1 MTTLGKD
8 TSGTQ
13 PPTKEVEASEWEP
26 ASSWELGELDDA
38 EPLLV
43 ARPSGTGDPEAP
55 EPPVLGSLDGGLGGF
70 QRLPIPTAEEGGA
83 PLSMFDDVEP
93 ASTGPAILFH
103 VEPDEPAPKAP
114 PIRLERSLIEE
125 VEEETGR
132 SVDITLEPPR
142 SNVSMSPALQLPVR
156 YQWLSTL
163 GEGGQGHVEL
173 VFDRDLGRDVALK
186 VLHIHKAD
194 ARRTADFYREVRIT
208 GQLEHPHIIPVYDA
222 GRLPDGRLFYTM
234 QRMPGRNLHQVLVS
248 RRRGDTDAAKRWH
261 LTAMIQA
268 IEKACHG
275 VGYAHAKG
283 VVHRDL
289 KPANILLGDHGEVLV
304 VDWGIAHTPAQ
315 GDDEP
320 SRFFSREGD
329 ERVERIRGSPPY
341 MAPEQILHPDQVSPA
356 ADVFCLGVV
365 LYEILTGTP
374 PFAGADVD
382 ELVDALCNERPVPPR
397 DRAPSRSIPAE
408 LEEICLRCLEKFP
421 GHRPPSARD
430 LADALGSWLAGGRR
444 RETARRRLREAESM
458 RSRYKT
464 LSDRRQRAAARI
476 TQGLGP
482 VGSQRQDGKHEGPAR
497 MRSRRSESLER
508 AADGVFSEAVWAL
521 HRALS
526 DDPDN
531 AEGRTRLAALYADRY
546 REAEALGAEREASF
560 FRAMLRHYDGSR
572 WDRWLKSGGE
582 ITATTTGEDVELELV
597 RLHPTEG
604 RLRPGRAVPPTS
616 PGVWAVAPGRYAL
629 RRAVEEEVGSD
640 TEAPKSPGWLYP
652 VVVGREDRPAFSL
665 DVTGET
671 SAGESFCFVP
681 GGPATIGGD
690 DRAPGAS
697 PRSRPELGRFA
708 IARFPVTVGAY
719 ARYLEW
725 LAENDPPEGRK
736 RTPPGFDR
744 TRRLGERLP
753 VVATTLED
761 AEAYCAWLHQ
771 VTGVV
776 LRLPTANEWEKAA
789 RGADGRTYPWGDGFE
804 PGFCASLWLG
814 RPASG
819 PPDVGRFPIDRSP
832 FGMRDS
838 AGGVWEWTGTEAG
851 PGRGVVMGGAIIT
864 EGGGC
869 RSATRRA
876 IPAESRLAFLGFRVV
891 REV

>member
-1 MTTLGKD
+1 MTTPGKEP
-8 TSGTQ
+8 SGPHPSTQ
-13 PPTKEVEASEWEP
+13 EIDASEWTP
-26 ASSWELGELDDA
+26 ASSWEVSELE
-38 EPLLV
+38 EP
-43 ARPSGTGDPEAP
+43 AP
-55 EPPVLGSLDGGLGGF
+55 AGGLGLSGF
-70 QRLPIPTAEEGGA
+70 QRLPGPTAEEPA
-83 PLSMFDDVEP
+83 DRSDPLSPFEDVATP
-93 ASTGPAILFH
+93 STGPAILFAIAPA
-103 VEPDEPAPKAP
+103 EPEPPARAPAGRP
-114 PIRLERSLIEE
+114 LIED

-142 SNVSMSPALQLPVR
+142 RVVPGDAPLPLPPR

-186 VLHIHKAD
+186 VLHVHKAD
-194 ARRTADFYREVRIT
+194 SRRTADFYREVRIT

-222 GRLPDGRLFYTM
+222 GRLPDGRLYYTM

-248 RRRGDTDAAKRWH
+248 RRRSDPETEKRWH

-268 IEKACHG
+268 MEKACHG

-304 VDWGIAHTPAQ
+304 VDWGIARTAAA
-315 GDDEP
+315 GEDEP
-320 SRFFSREGD
+320 ARFFSREGD

-365 LYEILTGTP
+365 LYEILTGAP
-374 PFAGADVD
+374 PFSGTDVE

-421 GHRPPSARD
+421 GHRPATAGD
-430 LADALGSWLAGGRR
+430 LADALGGWLAGGRR

-458 RSRYKT
+458 RTRYKT
-464 LSDRRQRAAARI
+464 LSDRRRRAAARL

-482 VGSQRQDGKHEGPAR
+482 VGSQRRDGKHEGPAR

-521 HRALS
+521 HKALS

-546 REAEALGAEREASF
+546 REAEELGAEREASF
-560 FRAMLRHYDGSR
+560 YRAMLRHYDGSR

-582 ITATTTGEDVELELV
+582 VTATTEAGDVELELV

-604 RLRPGRAVPPTS
+604 RLRPGRPVPPTE
-616 PGVWAVAPGRYAL
+616 PGSWAVAPGRYAL
-629 RRAVEEEVGSD
+629 RRVVSGDERDSTDPPEQR
-640 TEAPKSPGWLYP
+640 GWLYP
-652 VVVGREDRPAFSL
+652 IVVRREQRPTVVL
-665 DVTGET
+665 DLEGEA
-671 SAGESFCFVP
+671 SVGESFCFVP
-681 GGPATIGGD
+681 GGPALLGGD
-690 DRAPGAS
+690 DRAPGAAA
-697 PRSRPELGRFA
+697 RSKPIVERFA

-725 LAENDPPEGRK
+725 LAENDPPEGRR

-744 TRRLGERLP
+744 MRRLGERRP
-753 VVATTLED
+753 VVAVTLED
-761 AEAYCAWLHQ
+761 AEAYCAWLRR

-776 LRLPTANEWEKAA
+776 VGLPTADVWEKAA
-789 RGADGRTYPWGDGFE
+789 RGADGRPYPWGDGFE

-832 FGMRDS
+832 FGMRDG
-838 AGGVWEWTGTEAG
+838 AGGVWEWTATEGG
-851 PGRGVVMGGAIIT
+851 PGRGVAMGGAIIT
-864 EGGGC
+864 EGDGC
-869 RSATRRA
+869 RAATRRA